1 MNNGLHPSSHSSTLI
16 LLSLKCINVCRSWN
30 LFLLI
35 IEGKSVRVSQNPLK
49 YSGCDGFEHIPI
61 VIFVAS
67 IADISSDVV
76 SVHL

>member
-1 MNNGLHPSSHSSTLI
+1 MLFLV
-16 LLSLKCINVCRSWN
+16 LKVFSWN

-35 IEGKSVRVSQNPLK
+35 IEGKSVQVSQNPLQ
-49 YSGCDGFEHIPI
+49 YSGSDGFEHIPI
-61 VIFVAS
+61 VFFIAS